1 LATVTDMDND
11 GIADI
16 LIDGRYFFHVLRGT
30 GGGHFVY
37 QNTAWGNITSIAEGS
52 VDSGFAFGDI
62 DGDGDLD
69 LMGYTSGDPNRQVAL
84 YRNDL
89 PAQHWLN
96 VRPVGLP
103 GNKGGVNSKIRV
115 YEANTNH
122 LLWFEEVMMFSKQAQ
137 QNYYAFDQLERH
149 YGLGTKDNVDVTV
162 TFYPSGTVVRSNGVA
177 ANSTIVIGEDGTN
190 GIVVPPSASTP
201 PDASLP
207 DVGSSQDGSPQDD
220 SGGPSQIDSGG
231 PSKSHSGAGLNA
243 NPPSAAGSAGGCS
256 CRIGAARTS
265 DQRRRTGGE
274 LLFAILMLFCLRGRI
289 NGFSR
294 R

>member
-1 LATVTDMDND
+1 
-11 GIADI
+11 
-16 LIDGRYFFHVLRGT
+16 
-30 GGGHFVY
+30 
-37 QNTAWGNITSIAEGS
+37 
-52 VDSGFAFGDI
+52 
-62 DGDGDLD
+62 
-69 LMGYTSGDPNRQVAL
+69 
-84 YRNDL
+84 
-89 PAQHWLN
+89 
-96 VRPVGLP
+96 VGLP

-149 YGLGTKDNVDVTV
+149 YGLGTKDHVDVTV

-190 GIVVPPSASTP
+190 GIVVPPSAAMP

-207 DVGSSQDGSPQDD
+207 DVGSPQDGSPQDD

-231 PSKSHSGAGLNA
+231 ASNGDSGAGLNA
-243 NPPSAAGSAGGCS
+243 NAPSVAGRAGGCS
-256 CRIGAARTS
+256 CRIGAASKS
-265 DQRRRTGGE
+265 DQGRRTGGE
-274 LLFAILMLFCLRGRI
+274 LLFAILTLLCMRGRI

-294 R
+294 RR